1 MTKWKIGDRIGALE
15 KKEGAGMSSES
26 YPFVLDT
33 VRKVKLLGGIITLP
47 VLLVLWLK
55 IKKGKVSVDTDTSS
69 KSSPCMF
76 DAAWKIKLFGG
87 IITILVLLFLLLG
100 SEKGL
105 VSTDIEALYNT
116 SGPQVVYFGGET
128 CGSCREAEQH
138 VSEAER
144 NNKTFIRYFD
154 TDTHRDDPRF
164 QQVMEDFRVTEVPY
178 IVKIQDGEYVDG
190 LSLVDQDGKIAVE
203 ALNEFLLA

>member
-1 MTKWKIGDRIGALE
+1 MTKWEIGDRIRALE

-26 YPFVLDT
+26 H
-33 VRKVKLLGGIITLP
+33 
-47 VLLVLWLK
+47 
-55 IKKGKVSVDTDTSS
+55 
-69 KSSPCMF
+69 PCVF
-76 DAAWKIKLFGG
+76 DATWKIKLFGG

-105 VSTDIEALYNT
+105 VSTDIETLYDT
-116 SGPQVVYFGGET
+116 SGPQVVYFGRKT

-154 TDTHRDDPRF
+154 TDAHRDDPRF